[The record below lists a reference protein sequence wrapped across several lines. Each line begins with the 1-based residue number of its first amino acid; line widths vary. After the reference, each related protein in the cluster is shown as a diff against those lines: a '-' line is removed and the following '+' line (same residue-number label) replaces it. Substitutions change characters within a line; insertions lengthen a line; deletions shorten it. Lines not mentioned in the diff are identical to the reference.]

1 MECDSSHKSCILQ
14 EAFNLSVSSSA
25 FSVIS
30 RRIASGA
37 GAYGYAQAVTIG
49 TQLISLPLFLHYW
62 DMATYGYWLA
72 LTALPFYLSLAD
84 AGISTASCNQM
95 IGLIAQEQKQR
106 ANEVFQSAVVF
117 LSTVSAGILC
127 LVGVVLLLLPNTVLD
142 APDWQIVLMLLSSSV
157 VLGLFC
163 SLAEVIYKATGGY
176 AAGTY
181 LVTTGRL
188 CDWAGGLVGLM
199 LTQSFIG
206 VAAAAFITRLCYTI
220 FCIWLSQRRADFL
233 SWGVRHASLYNIKQ
247 AAKPGLLFLSLSLTN
262 ALSLQGFTLLVAAT
276 LGPAATAVFNTYRTI
291 ARIVVQVTNA
301 LSNPLWPELTAL
313 KGQKNEEA
321 FWRVYRRANAIGLL
335 MACGGAFVI
344 YWISPFLLNIW
355 THGQIPFTA
364 THMVLFLA
372 YAAVCSAAQMP
383 RVVLMSIS
391 RHAGLAWQSLLAAV
405 LALFLAWLLWRVGGM
420 VGVVIAMLLGEV
432 LVWLTATRDV
442 HHLHK
447 TESVA

>member
-1 MECDSSHKSCILQ
+1 MFPRLGLPTRGISSL
-14 EAFNLSVSSSA
+14 AGRL
-25 FSVIS
+25 
-30 RRIASGA
+30 ASGA

-49 TQLISLPLFLHYW
+49 TQLVSLPLFLHYW

-117 LSTVSAGILC
+117 LSVVSAGILC
-127 LVGVVLLLLPNTVLD
+127 IVGVVLLLLPATVLS
-142 APDWQIVLMLLSSSV
+142 ASDWQIVLMLLSISV

-163 SLAEVIYKATGGY
+163 SQAEVIYKATGGY

-188 CDWAGGLVGLM
+188 VDWAGGLVGLM
-199 LTQSFIG
+199 LTESYIG
-206 VAAAAFITRLCYTI
+206 VAAAAFIARLFYTI
-220 FCIWLSQRRADFL
+220 FCIWLSQRRTDYL
-233 SWGVRHASLYNIKQ
+233 SWGVRHASLGDIKQ
-247 AAKPGLLFLSLSLTN
+247 AAKPGLLFLSLSMTN

-276 LGPAATAVFNTYRTI
+276 LGPAATAIFNTYRTI

-313 KGQKNEEA
+313 KGQKNEGA

-335 MACGGAFVI
+335 IAGGGAFII

-364 THMVLFLA
+364 THMALFLA

-383 RVVLMSIS
+383 RVVLMSIN
-391 RHAGLAWQSLLAAV
+391 RHAGLAWQSLVAAV

-420 VGVVIAMLLGEV
+420 VGVVVAMLLGEA

-447 TESVA
+447 TEGVA